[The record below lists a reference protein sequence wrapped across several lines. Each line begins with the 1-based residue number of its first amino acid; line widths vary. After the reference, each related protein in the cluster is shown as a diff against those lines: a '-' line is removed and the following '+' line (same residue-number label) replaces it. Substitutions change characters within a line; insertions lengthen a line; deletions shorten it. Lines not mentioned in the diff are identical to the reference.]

1 MKLHWEHVK
10 GLSGHGYVCTLWS
23 MDGSRFEDRLGT
35 LSRERNGYA
44 IFPTNSR
51 GVLVNEVLNLPANLT
66 IDEAKDAAKLI
77 LVAGRQS

>member
-1 MKLHWEHVK
+1 MTLHWEQVK
-10 GLSGHGYVCTLWS
+10 GLSGHGYVATLWS
-23 MDGSRFEDRLGT
+23 MDGPCFVDRLGT

-51 GVLVNEVLNLPANLT
+51 GVLVNEIVNLPADLT
-66 IDEAKDAAKLI
+66 LDEAKSAAKLI